1 MLFDLFDSL
10 RGFFTFTA
18 SYSNQVFKEPLSK
31 EEEEECIKKMGE
43 GDREARN
50 KLIEH
55 NLRLVAHIVK
65 KFDYKN
71 IDQDDLISVGTIGRI
86 KGVDTFVPNKG
97 NRLTTY
103 CAKCIQNE
111 ILMYFRANNK
121 NNKNISLNEPVGFDK
136 EGNEIS
142 ILDVIKAPHPDF
154 IEEINLKDN
163 VKLLSSYLKV
173 LSKRERE
180 IVVKRYGLDGNDE
193 CTQKMIADKLNISRS
208 YVSRI
213 EKRAL
218 TKILR
223 EFIKNNKYNDID
235 FS

>member
-1 MLFDLFDSL
+1 MLFQLFNSL

-31 EEEEECIKKMGE
+31 EEEEDCIKRMQQ
-43 GDREARN
+43 GDKEARN
-50 KLIEH
+50 DLIEH

-71 IDQDDLISVGTIGRI
+71 VDQDDLISIGTIGLI
-86 KGVDTFVPNKG
+86 KGVDSFLTSKG

-111 ILMYFRANNK
+111 ILMYFRENNK
-121 NNKNISLNEPVGFDK
+121 NNKNISLNEPVRVDK

-142 ILDVIKAPHPDF
+142 ILDILKAPKPDF
-154 IEEINLKDN
+154 VEEISKKDN
-163 VKLLSSYLKV
+163 VLLLNDYIEV
-173 LSKRERE
+173 LTDREKDIIE
-180 IVVKRYGLDGNDE
+180 KRYGLYGNIPK
-193 CTQKMIADKLNISRS
+193 TQKTIAHDMNISRS

-223 EFIKNNKYNDID
+223 EFIKNNHYDEI
-235 FS
+235 